1 MSRAPE
7 PSYSPRLD
15 EAIALATDA
24 FRYRIRKGSR
34 TPYLAHLFQVMVH
47 VAEHGGDE
55 DQMIAAI
62 LHDYL
67 EDIETSTEQELE
79 VRFGSRVSSMVMA
92 LSDCTT
98 YPKPPWQERKE
109 KYIAALRLEG
119 PEVRLI
125 SAADKLHNARS
136 ILRDLVEVGER
147 VWDQFAASR
156 SQTLW
161 YYREMTK
168 TLSDGWSHPLLTE
181 LEQVV
186 RELHSRAGESYE

>member
-7 PSYSPRLD
+7 PRYSPRLD
-15 EAIALATDA
+15 QAIALATDA

-34 TPYLAHLFQVMVH
+34 TPYLAHLFQVMVY

-79 VRFGSRVSSMVMA
+79 GRFGPRVTRMVMA

-98 YPKPPWQERKE
+98 YPKPPWQARKE
-109 KYIAALRLEG
+109 AYIEALGREG

-136 ILRDLVEVGER
+136 VLRDLLEVGDR

-156 SQTLW
+156 TQTLW
-161 YYREMTK
+161 YYREITK
-168 TLSDGWSHPLLTE
+168 RLGEGWTHPLLTE
-181 LEQVV
+181 LERVV
-186 RELHSRAGESYE
+186 RELHEKAGETYE